1 VWHYYCLVR
10 RLACSVL
17 VPGSVQNQTT
27 GDPSR
32 SLRGGSFGKVA
43 AKEAISKSGIG
54 SADLPC
60 WHGVVTRGFQLNM
73 VRPGRN
79 MKKYQVSSR
88 QFLSQAGLTLME
100 VVVALMISGLAVAAI
115 VTGYIFSVAS
125 AQKTALSLAAG
136 AKAMERIEQTRSAK
150 WDISKWP
157 QVDQLDVSNFPN
169 EIVVLDENAAGN
181 GITYGTNITQISQ
194 ISQQPPLK
202 MVHVDCVWNFKGI
215 QLLTNSV
222 ETCRAPDQ

>member
-1 VWHYYCLVR
+1 
-10 RLACSVL
+10 
-17 VPGSVQNQTT
+17 
-27 GDPSR
+27 
-32 SLRGGSFGKVA
+32 
-43 AKEAISKSGIG
+43 
-54 SADLPC
+54 
-60 WHGVVTRGFQLNM
+60 
-73 VRPGRN
+73 
-79 MKKYQVSSR
+79 
-88 QFLSQAGLTLME
+88 ME

-115 VTGYIFSVAS
+115 VTGYIFSIAS

-136 AKAMERIEQTRSAK
+136 AKALERIEQTRSAK

-157 QVDQLDVSNFPN
+157 QVDQLVVSNFPN
-169 EIVVLDENAAGN
+169 ELVVLDENAAGN

-202 MVHVDCVWNFKGI
+202 MIHVDCVWNFKGF